1 MDLRDELVRLARDNR
16 AGTQPLPQIRDLS
29 RVPDSGHM
37 LFDRSR
43 RGQELTKILRRF
55 AILFVSSS
63 GQH

>member
-1 MDLRDELVRLARDNR
+1 VIIV
-16 AGTQPLPQIRDLS
+16 QVCSHFPQIRDLS
-29 RVPDSGHM
+29 RVPDGGHM